1 VEGARGDNVAV
12 FRARELVEAFEKAQ
26 MQREAPD
33 YFRNLR
39 IFEAL
44 YQEACSLGVLPLKD
58 PLEGIEVD
66 IHLARVIN
74 VRTNSGEN
82 RADTG

>member
-1 VEGARGDNVAV
+1 MPV
-12 FRARELVEAFEKAQ
+12 FGNQKLLETFEKLQ
-26 MQREAPD
+26 IQHVTPD

-66 IHLARVIN
+66 IHLAEVIN
-74 VRTNSGEN
+74 VRTDSGEN

>member
-1 VEGARGDNVAV
+1 MIN
-12 FRARELVEAFEKAQ
+12 AFEKLQ
-26 MQREAPD
+26 MRREPPD

-44 YQEACSLGVLPLKD
+44 YQEARSLGVLPLKD

-74 VRTNSGEN
+74 VRTDSGEN